1 MKLLKIGNK
10 YINLE
15 QVTDVEVGPNY
26 VEIFFGLAP
35 ETPLNVVRAIGSHPG
50 IRTLRFEGEEAQA
63 LHNWLDQ
70 NAEVIRS

>member
-1 MKLLKIGNK
+1 MKPLKIGNK

-15 QVTDVEVGPNY
+15 QVTDMEVGPDY

-35 ETPLNVVRAIGSHPG
+35 GPPANVVRAIGSHPG
-50 IRTLRFEGEEAQA
+50 IRTLRFEGEDARA
-63 LHNWLDQ
+63 LQNWLDQ